1 MTIHAYLPQDRLRA
15 LGRGEALPG
24 RTTGSALFA
33 DVSGFT
39 QLTEALRET
48 LGARRG
54 AEELT
59 THLGTVYTA
68 LIAQVECYGGSV
80 ITFAGDAILCW
91 FDEAHG
97 PAAPRATACAFA
109 LQEAMRAFA
118 AIALPNGATTALTL
132 KVAIATGLARRFVV
146 GDPTINY
153 LDALAGATV
162 ARTSTAEHHAQR
174 GDVIL
179 DEATVNA
186 LGAPLTIHE
195 WRSDAER
202 GERFAVVTQFGGEAA
217 APVLPASL
225 RPPPAAK
232 LVVWMHRAVYDREQ
246 SGQESFLTEF
256 RPCVA
261 LFARFIGID
270 YDSDAAQAQLDA
282 FVRQAQSIAVR
293 YDGTLIDLTIGD
305 KGSYAY
311 INFGALGAH
320 EDDARRAVRAAFD
333 LKQAAA
339 ELGFLAP
346 LQTGITKGTMR
357 VGCVR
362 RQDAAHVWRVGR

>member
-1 MTIHAYLPQDRLRA
+1 MVPPR
-15 LGRGEALPG
+15 
-24 RTTGSALFA
+24 
-33 DVSGFT
+33 
-39 QLTEALRET
+39 
-48 LGARRG
+48 
-54 AEELT
+54 
-59 THLGTVYTA
+59 
-68 LIAQVECYGGSV
+68 
-80 ITFAGDAILCW
+80 
-91 FDEAHG
+91 
-97 PAAPRATACAFA
+97 RATACAFA

-162 ARTSTAEHHAQR
+162 ARTATAEHHAQR

-186 LGAPLTIHE
+186 LGDSLTIHE

-202 GERFAVVTQFGGEAA
+202 GERFAVVTQFGGDTA

-232 LVVWMHRAVYDREQ
+232 LVVWMHQAVYDREQ

-261 LFARFIGID
+261 LFVRFIGID

-346 LQTGITKGTMR
+346 LQMGITKGTMR
-357 VGCVR
+357 VGAYGGKTR
-362 RQDAAHVWRVGR
+362 RTFGALGDDVNLAARLMSTAAPGEILLSGHAHKAVEHHFVFEPRPPLPMKGKAEPLPVFAVTSERQHPRFDCRNRPMPCRWWDARASCRPSTTSWNWR